1 MSDTLEGSEFGI
13 DRAYLRTQV
22 LLPALA
28 TVVAMMVGFTIVTA
42 LLFVAEG
49 ILVSNGLTQSF
60 TLAIIYLLPHFV
72 VGLGMG
78 IRHGLAVAPPVVI
91 AFTPVVGLIIAFAAF
106 GGPGST
112 PFQSPALTLGAVVV
126 WGLVAAGGLLLGA
139 KLLAPWLAERT

>member
-49 ILVSNGLTQSF
+49 ILVSNGLTQSL

-78 IRHGLAVAPPVVI
+78 TRHGLAVAPPVVI

-106 GGPGST
+106 GGPVST

-126 WGLVAAGGLLLGA
+126 WGLVATGGLLLGA
-139 KLLAPWLAERT
+139 KLLAPWLAERK